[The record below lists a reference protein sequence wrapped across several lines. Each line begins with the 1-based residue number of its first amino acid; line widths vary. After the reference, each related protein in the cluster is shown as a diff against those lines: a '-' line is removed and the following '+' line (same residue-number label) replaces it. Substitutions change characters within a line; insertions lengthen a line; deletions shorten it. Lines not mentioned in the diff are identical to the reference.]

1 MVLFENEKII
11 AAVLAFVCFAAA
23 IYILTSR
30 KSIIKKKADYKMYG
44 CKMIYA
50 DSSMGVEDDSVEKG
64 RILYSRKL
72 DIQGKPDFLFKHSI
86 TGRII
91 PVEIKSGAIREEEMP
106 HEGDLMQLCCYFYMA
121 SEEFGRK
128 VKYGKIIYSD
138 YMFEIKNTAKLR
150 RKLKKTIIRMRKM
163 LSGSREAANPDYVK
177 CRHCVCAGTVC
188 EYCGIEE

>member
-1 MVLFENEKII
+1 MLADKVADSIYKMIKTENKFEAGEKLPNENEMAKMFGVSRTTLRESVKIL
-11 AAVLAFVCFAAA
+11 ATAGVL
-23 IYILTSR
+23 
-30 KSIIKKKADYKMYG
+30 
-44 CKMIYA
+44 
-50 DSSMGVEDDSVEKG
+50 
-64 RILYSRKL
+64 
-72 DIQGKPDFLFKHSI
+72 
-86 TGRII
+86 
-91 PVEIKSGAIREEEMP
+91 EIKSGAIREEEMP

-163 LSGSREAANPDYVK
+163 LSGSREAAKPDYVK

>member
-72 DIQGKPDFLFKHSI
+72 DIQGKPDFLFECHDSNLPDPDAGI
-86 TGRII
+86 
-91 PVEIKSGAIREEEMP
+91 S
-106 HEGDLMQLCCYFYMA
+106 F
-121 SEEFGRK
+121 
-128 VKYGKIIYSD
+128 
-138 YMFEIKNTAKLR
+138 
-150 RKLKKTIIRMRKM
+150 
-163 LSGSREAANPDYVK
+163 AA
-177 CRHCVCAGTVC
+177 HWAL
-188 EYCGIEE
+188 